1 MDDIEIYDLGS
12 KVISIVRDDIQKIM
26 YEPIKGNLN
35 IVWGLTP
42 TVNAWARSSADVD
55 KPPQHEIGINYELLR
70 VVYRDIEAYFEYG
83 KEVQKGLHNDIMENF
98 FPKAAKPIEVI
109 PTAFDV
115 TTSIKNAFIAA
126 ITWVFYHELA
136 HLEQEHGY
144 IRSQSSEG
152 PSTINE
158 AVESENVI
166 LTGRRAAVS
175 HATELAA
182 DFSSTMSCLID
193 LYLHFKGQDF
203 LPSMRLFV
211 IGVSCLIY
219 RFNSGR
225 SYIPTSEV
233 EGSHP
238 VPIIRLEGILPQM
251 WEHVDIAFNTNIS
264 REELVYGLSIN
275 AVSVGLFWLGYSK
288 ITNAIPDNFFLEGHL
303 NRPNCI
309 NYFKEIIHVWDD
321 LTPTILQY
329 RRAPKLF
336 KLMTFSP
343 TFRQIVNVE

>member
-1 MDDIEIYDLGS
+1 MDDIGIYDLGS
-12 KVISIVRDDIQKIM
+12 KIILTVRDDIQKIM
-26 YEPIKGNLN
+26 YEPINGNLN
-35 IVWGLTP
+35 VVWGHDP
-42 TVNAWARSSADVD
+42 TVNAWARSLSGLD
-55 KPPQHEIGINYELLR
+55 KPPQHEIGINFELLR

-83 KEVQKGLHNDIMENF
+83 KKVKKGLHLDIMENF
-98 FPKAAKPIEVI
+98 FPKALQSIDVL
-109 PTAFDV
+109 PTDFDV

-144 IRSQSSEG
+144 IRNQACDGSV
-152 PSTINE
+152 TINE
-158 AVESENVI
+158 AVEAERAI
-166 LTGRRAAVS
+166 LTGRQAAVS

-182 DFSSTMSCLID
+182 DFSATMSCLID
-193 LYLHFKGQDF
+193 LYLQFQGKNF

-219 RFNSGR
+219 RFNGGC
-225 SYIPTSEV
+225 SYIPTPEP

-251 WEHVDIAFNTNIS
+251 WEHVDLEFNTNLS
-264 REELVYGLSIN
+264 REELVYSLSIS

-288 ITNAIPDNFFLEGHL
+288 SKNTIPDNFFLEGHL
-303 NRPNCI
+303 NRPNCRS
-309 NYFKEIIHVWDD
+309 YFKEIIHVWGH
-321 LTPTILQY
+321 LTPRIFNH

-336 KLMTFSP
+336 LTMTFSP
-343 TFRQIVNVE
+343 AFIQAVYND